1 MSFQKTST
9 TPSQRYFL
17 PALRRFGMSV
27 AQYGSF
33 APHVYIKRDELQN
46 PCGETMTPAAA
57 SCINAK
63 EPAVKPAPCSFE
75 LYQNVAS

>member
-1 MSFQKTST
+1 MSFQKTSI

-17 PALRRFGMSV
+17 PAWRRFAMPV
-27 AQYGSF
+27 AQYGNF

-57 SCINAK
+57 NRIHAK
-63 EPAVKPAPCSFE
+63 EPAMKPALCSFDSD
-75 LYQNVAS
+75 QNVAS